1 MMSSP
6 LFFSSLPTK
15 SLQLLLYLFSFK
27 CIFGH
32 QLQLH
37 HNTDPSLSQTV
48 FGEEIDKIPFAIGRT
63 KEGCDI
69 FSGRW
74 VWDESRPLYEE
85 SDCPFI
91 YEKLICLQHGRPEKK
106 YQHWRWQP
114 HNCDLPRFNNTL
126 MLETLRGKRM
136 LFVGDSVIQ
145 GQFYSLVCLIHSL
158 IPDQQAKSMEN
169 INDSLTLFTAKDYN
183 ATIGFYWA
191 PFLLESNSDH
201 NFTLQL
207 SERIV
212 RKGSIDTHGDHWKGV
227 DLIVFDTY
235 LWWLTGMD
243 MKILQ
248 SGSFDDKIKD
258 IVELSTE
265 DAYRMALKS
274 MLEWVQIN
282 MDPKMTR
289 VFFVSMS
296 ATHFKSIDWGGE
308 PGRNCY
314 NETTMIEDPNY
325 WGSDCRKSLMQVLG
339 EELSDSNF
347 LITLLNITQLTS
359 YRKDA
364 HPGIYRKF
372 FGPLPPDVPTNPMK
386 YADCIHWCLPGVQD
400 NWNELFFT
408 KLFYP

>member
-1 MMSSP
+1 MKPPMMSSP
-6 LFFSSLPTK
+6 LFFSSLLTK
-15 SLQLLLYLFSFK
+15 SLQLLLYLISFK

-37 HNTDPSLSQTV
+37 HNTDPSLSQT
-48 FGEEIDKIPFAIGRT
+48 EEIEKIPFAIGRT

-91 YEKLICLQHGRPEKK
+91 HQKLICLQHGRPEKK
-106 YQHWRWQP
+106 YQHWKWQP
-114 HNCDLPRFNNTL
+114 HDCDLPR
-126 MLETLRGKRM
+126 
-136 LFVGDSVIQ
+136 
-145 GQFYSLVCLIHSL
+145 
-158 IPDQQAKSMEN
+158 
-169 INDSLTLFTAKDYN
+169 
-183 ATIGFYWA
+183 
-191 PFLLESNSDH
+191 
-201 NFTLQL
+201 
-207 SERIV
+207 
-212 RKGSIDTHGDHWKGV
+212 
-227 DLIVFDTY
+227 
-235 LWWLTGMD
+235 
-243 MKILQ
+243 
-248 SGSFDDKIKD
+248 
-258 IVELSTE
+258 
-265 DAYRMALKS
+265 
-274 MLEWVQIN
+274 
-282 MDPKMTR
+282 
-289 VFFVSMS
+289 
-296 ATHFKSIDWGGE
+296 SIDWGGE

-372 FGPLPPDVPTNPMK
+372 FGPLPPDEPTNPMK